1 MRSRWIAIST
11 KNTCAQSLKE
21 ANFVKKKITLSF
33 IIIHTS
39 VLNSQM
45 RSGGVKAFKQ
55 RESSIGEF
63 EGRFTLSLTSQSTR
77 VILSSDFRISLVF
90 GEPYITFIT
99 AYIYMH
105 WKLVA
110 N

>member
-1 MRSRWIAIST
+1 
-11 KNTCAQSLKE
+11 
-21 ANFVKKKITLSF
+21 
-33 IIIHTS
+33 
-39 VLNSQM
+39 M

-90 GEPYITFIT
+90 GELYMTFIT
-99 AYIYMH
+99 AYIYMY
-105 WKLVA
+105 WKLLA

>member
-1 MRSRWIAIST
+1 
-11 KNTCAQSLKE
+11 
-21 ANFVKKKITLSF
+21 
-33 IIIHTS
+33 
-39 VLNSQM
+39 M

-90 GEPYITFIT
+90 GELYMIFIT
-99 AYIYMH
+99 AYIYMY